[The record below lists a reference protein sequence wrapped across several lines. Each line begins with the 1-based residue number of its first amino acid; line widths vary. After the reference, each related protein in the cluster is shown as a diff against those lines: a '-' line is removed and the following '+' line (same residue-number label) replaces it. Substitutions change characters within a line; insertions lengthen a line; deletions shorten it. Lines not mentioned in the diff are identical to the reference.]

1 MTINDL
7 LVDKTIKN
15 IQVVRGLGIIPTR
28 IEIEVCDEK
37 EYFIIEVES
46 NFRILDRTNCL
57 VCFDDLYLDSKCNE
71 MTPQKFRKQK
81 GVENTLI
88 FFNIN
93 RNYKRIVD
101 KKIKKIKISPF
112 GDVDLYLSNRV
123 KIQIINDTH
132 LNDSCILRIKWKNS
146 FEEYIANN
154 GKIFKIQKVIFEM
167 KNENGKISFSM

>member
-28 IEIEVCDEK
+28 IEIGVCDEK
-37 EYFIIEVES
+37 EYFIIEVEC

>member
-71 MTPQKFRKQK
+71 MTLKNLENKK
-81 GVENTLI
+81 G
-88 FFNIN
+88 
-93 RNYKRIVD
+93 
-101 KKIKKIKISPF
+101 
-112 GDVDLYLSNRV
+112 
-123 KIQIINDTH
+123 
-132 LNDSCILRIKWKNS
+132 
-146 FEEYIANN
+146 
-154 GKIFKIQKVIFEM
+154 
-167 KNENGKISFSM
+167 